1 MNIPLSRPVPDQDRA
16 LANIDSL
23 ITEHPHLRDRVL
35 QHGDAIAALFSCSQF
50 LATYVNNH
58 PETLLDERNGA
69 LARMGGALD
78 ERECAAELREVLD
91 ACSDREQGMR
101 VVRRFRKNRQL
112 VILLN
117 DVLHRLDQQ
126 QIMLDM
132 SVLADVIIKES
143 LAFIERLLRERYGE
157 PENNAFLVIGMGKLG
172 AQELN
177 FSSDIDPV
185 FVYRDESETSGVS
198 SSPGVTRNRISA
210 FEYYVKLVEEF
221 SKFLSANT
229 ADGFAYRVDLRLR
242 PQGTRGSLALSLGG
256 YEDYYESWGQL
267 WERAALLRARP
278 VAGDDALGRDF
289 LGMIT
294 PFIYRKYMDIDAIEE
309 IRRMKSQVEQ
319 LKPGTFSRDI
329 KRGYGGIR
337 EIEFF
342 IQIFQLM
349 YGGKEPMLRE
359 RSTLKALHRI
369 LQKGLIGH
377 DDSYHLSENY
387 LYLRTLEHRIQQMND
402 LQTHALPAQDRDL
415 AEIGA
420 KMGHR
425 DLKTFLHDLDRR
437 RVKVRAIYD
446 SLFQQSHRKGTG
458 GEDPSGSLF
467 GGRFWDIDT
476 PDQDRLSAELARRGV
491 RRPDKALYHLTQIR
505 NTTYSFQTLRGRRL
519 MEEIIPSF
527 LDEALK
533 TPNPDRALLQL
544 VDFSRLL
551 ATSES
556 YLEPIVQNRELIKL
570 IISVFAQSDYLAKLV
585 MSNPEYM
592 GSLVEGEIRWR
603 TRSEIVHELEVLSDR
618 KDPMQAVRL
627 LRRLEEI
634 RLGTRFLNGLINV
647 IQLTHSLTTISETVI
662 TKLLRSERGLSGS
675 VDDELIILG
684 YGKLG
689 GREISFNSD
698 LDLVFMTADA
708 PGETLIR
715 RAENLLK
722 AAMSYTREGVAY
734 SIDTRLRPDGNKGP
748 LVIPFAGLRSY
759 YEKHAHPWELQALLK
774 ARPIT
779 GSSAVRRGFVA
790 MRNEVLIRRG
800 LEVTPDS
807 IRHMRQRIETER
819 SKDAPSA
826 GISDIKLG
834 SGGINEIEFIV
845 QYLQLRHCAARP
857 FILVP
862 NTIDAVR
869 RLFIHGI
876 LSQEDAVLLKEAY
889 LFFRIVDTM
898 LRLRNETTLREES
911 DAPASVA
918 RLFGVSVED
927 FLARLHE
934 QRMKIAEFGE
944 SLA

>member
-1 MNIPLSRPVPDQDRA
+1 MNIPLSRPVPDQERT
-16 LANIDSL
+16 LANLESL
-23 ITEHPHLRDRVL
+23 LTEHPHLRDRIMERR
-35 QHGDAIAALFSCSQF
+35 DEIAALFSCSQF
-50 LATYVNNH
+50 LATYVNNY
-58 PETLLDERNGA
+58 PETLLNERNGA
-69 LARMGGALD
+69 LARMGGSLD
-78 ERECAAELREVLD
+78 ERECAAELREALD
-91 ACSDREQGMR
+91 ACTDREQGMR

-126 QIMLDM
+126 EIMLDM
-132 SVLADVIIKES
+132 SALADVIIRET
-143 LAFIERLLRERYGE
+143 LTFIERLLRERYGE
-157 PENNAFLVIGMGKLG
+157 PENNAFLVVGMGKLG

-185 FVYRDESETSGVS
+185 FVYRDEGETSGVA

-210 FEYYVKLVEEF
+210 FEYYVKLVEEL

-278 VAGDDALGRDF
+278 VAGDETLGRDF

-294 PFIYRKYMDIDAIEE
+294 PFIYRKYLDIDAIEE

-387 LYLRTLEHRIQQMND
+387 LYLRKLEHRIQQMND
-402 LQTHALPAQDRDL
+402 LQTHALPAHDRDL

-420 KMGHR
+420 KMGYR
-425 DLKTFLHDLDRR
+425 DLKAFLHDLDRR

-446 SLFQQSHRKGTG
+446 SLFQQSHPKGAG
-458 GEDPSGSLF
+458 GEGPSDSLF

-476 PDQDRLSAELARRGV
+476 PDQDRLSDELSRRGV

-527 LDEALK
+527 LDEALR

-556 YLEPIVQNRELIKL
+556 YLEPIVQNRDLIKL
-570 IISVFAQSDYLAKLV
+570 IMSVFAQSDYLAKLV

-662 TKLLRSERGLSGS
+662 TKLLRSEQGLSGA

-708 PGETLIR
+708 PGEAHIR

-722 AAMSYTREGVAY
+722 AAMSYTRDGVAY

-748 LVIPFAGLRSY
+748 LVIPFSGLRSY

-779 GSSAVRRGFVA
+779 GSSSVRREFVA

-800 LEVTPDS
+800 REVTPGS

-819 SKDAPSA
+819 GKDAPAA

-857 FILVP
+857 SILVP

-876 LSQEDAVLLKEAY
+876 LSQEEAVLLRDAY

-934 QRMKIAEFGE
+934 QRVKIAGFGE